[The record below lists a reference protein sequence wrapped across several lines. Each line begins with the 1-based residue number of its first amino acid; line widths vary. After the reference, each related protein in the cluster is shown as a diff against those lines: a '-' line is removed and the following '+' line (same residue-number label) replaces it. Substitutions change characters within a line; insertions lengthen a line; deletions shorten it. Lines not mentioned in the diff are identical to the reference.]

1 MKKVVTRSLR
11 LLGNLTVGM
20 VTAVIGSSVP
30 ETQFA
35 LSIAQSS
42 LSAFHHGR
50 PMPICHALI
59 RAGR

>member
-1 MKKVVTRSLR
+1 MKVATRSLR

-20 VTAVIGSSVP
+20 VTAVIGSLVP

-50 PMPICHALI
+50 PMPICMPRSAQ
-59 RAGR
+59 AGK

>member
-1 MKKVVTRSLR
+1 MKVATRSLR

-20 VTAVIGSSVP
+20 VTAVIGSLVP

-35 LSIAQSS
+35 LSVALSS

-50 PMPICHALI
+50 SMSPCHASTH
-59 RAGR
+59 AGG